1 MMPLFVLLTILLAA
15 APASQ
20 PPPSRPAASPTPA
33 TLSPDEIFSRR
44 ALRRARLIIQ
54 LRMFQLRDER
64 LECVREALLRRLPDA
79 LWPELPVPSRGTPD
93 AASAAARCDRLRD
106 F

>member
-1 MMPLFVLLTILLAA
+1 MPLFALLTILLAA

-20 PPPSRPAASPTPA
+20 SPRTHPTANPTPA

-54 LRMFQLRDER
+54 MRMFQLRDER

-79 LWPELPVPSRGTPD
+79 LWPELPEPSRGTSGAAV
-93 AASAAARCDRLRD
+93 AASRCERLLD